1 MGHIRYFIGT
11 LPSGRIDPAGRSE
24 GAVEKPK
31 KLPDVAEAAE
41 RVDREIDSLRQCTRG
56 FIEAMQTALSAISN
70 EEAERAALEERKRA
84 TLH

>member
-1 MGHIRYFIGT
+1 
-11 LPSGRIDPAGRSE
+11 
-24 GAVEKPK
+24 VEKPK
-31 KLPDVAEAAE
+31 KPSDVDEAAE
-41 RVDREIDSLRQCTRG
+41 GVDREIDSLRQCTQG

>member
-1 MGHIRYFIGT
+1 M
-11 LPSGRIDPAGRSE
+11 
-24 GAVEKPK
+24 EKPK
-31 KLPDVAEAAE
+31 KLPEVDEAAE
-41 RVDREIDSLRQCTRG
+41 RVDREIDSLRECTQG